1 MSTQA
6 LDAKNPVSR
15 FRLSGGASGIVIAL
29 IVLIVALGVAS
40 PRFLSVGNLTDI
52 TRQAVF
58 VAIIAFGATL
68 VIAMRGIDLSV
79 GSTLA
84 FTGLIAADLMNRGFN
99 PYVSVAASLAL
110 GTLIGVVNGVLVAKV
125 KIADFIVTMA
135 MMVITRGLIMVYT
148 EGIPLTGL
156 SNPSFQ
162 VFGQGFVGFVPMP
175 VLVTILTFAGVYF
188 LLYQTRFG
196 RYTLSIG
203 SNPEAARLVGIRID
217 RIKIAVY
224 ALTGLLAALSG
235 VLLTSRLEAAMP
247 EAGEGYELDVIAA
260 VVMGGTSL
268 AGGKASLLGTAAG
281 AVLMAVVRN
290 GLNILNVNTFWH
302 QVVIGA
308 IILLAVCAD
317 KFGGRSRD
325 T

>member
-1 MSTQA
+1 M
-6 LDAKNPVSR
+6 
-15 FRLSGGASGIVIAL
+15 SGGASGIVIAL

-84 FTGLIAADLMNRGFN
+84 FTGLIAADLMNCGFN
-99 PYVSVAASLAL
+99 PFVGVAASLAV
-110 GTLIGVVNGVLVAKV
+110 GTLIGIVNGVLVAKV
-125 KIADFIVTMA
+125 RIADFIVTMA

-162 VFGQGFVGFVPMP
+162 AFGQGFVGFVPMP
-175 VLVTILTFAGVYF
+175 VLVTILTFAAVYF

-217 RIKIAVY
+217 RVKIAVY
-224 ALTGLLAALSG
+224 ALTGFLAALSG

>member
-6 LDAKNPVSR
+6 LDAKTTVSK

-84 FTGLIAADLMNRGFN
+84 FTGLIAADLMNRAFN
-99 PYVSVAASLAL
+99 PSVSVAASLAV
-110 GTLIGVVNGVLVAKV
+110 GTLIGIVNGVLVAKV
-125 KIADFIVTMA
+125 RIADFIVTMA

-162 VFGQGFVGFVPMP
+162 AFGQGFVGFVPMP
-175 VLVTILTFAGVYF
+175 VLVTILTFAAVYF

-224 ALTGLLAALSG
+224 ALTGFLAALSG

>member
-6 LDAKNPVSR
+6 LDTKTPVSK

-29 IVLIVALGVAS
+29 IVIIVALGVAS

-84 FTGLIAADLMNRGFN
+84 FTGLIAADLMNRGLN
-99 PYVSVAASLAL
+99 PYLSVGASLAV
-110 GTLIGVVNGVLVAKV
+110 GTLIGIVNGVLVAKV

-175 VLVTILTFAGVYF
+175 VLVTILTFAAVYF

-224 ALTGLLAALSG
+224 ALTGYLAALSG

-268 AGGKASLLGTAAG
+268 AGGRASLLGTAAG

>member
-1 MSTQA
+1 MLASA
-6 LDAKNPVSR
+6 LDVRSLGSKFN
-15 FRLSGGASGIVIAL
+15 LSGGASGIVIAL
-29 IVLIVALGVAS
+29 IVLIAALGFAS
-40 PRFLSVGNLTDI
+40 PRFLSLGNLTDI

-84 FTGLIAADLMNRGFN
+84 LTGLIAADLMNRGFN
-99 PYVSVAASLAL
+99 PYMAVGASLAA
-110 GTLIGVVNGVLVAKV
+110 GALIGVVNGVLVAKV

-135 MMVITRGLIMVYT
+135 MMVMTRGLIMVYT
-148 EGIPLTGL
+148 EGIPVTGL
-156 SNPSFQ
+156 SNPTFQ
-162 VFGQGFVGFVPMP
+162 VFGQGFVWLVPMP
-175 VLVTILTFAGVYF
+175 VLITILTFSAIYF

-224 ALTGLLAALSG
+224 ALTGFLAALSG

-281 AVLMAVVRN
+281 AILMAVVRN

-308 IILLAVCAD
+308 IILMAVCVD
-317 KFGGRSRD
+317 KLGGRSREA
-325 T
+325 

>member
-6 LDAKNPVSR
+6 LDPKTPVSK

-99 PYVSVAASLAL
+99 PYLSVGASLAV
-110 GTLIGVVNGVLVAKV
+110 GTLIGIVNGVLVAKV

-162 VFGQGFVGFVPMP
+162 VFGQGFAGFVPMP
-175 VLVTILTFAGVYF
+175 VLVTILTFAAVYF

-224 ALTGLLAALSG
+224 ALTGFLAALSG

-268 AGGKASLLGTAAG
+268 AGGRASLLGTAAG

>member
-1 MSTQA
+1 MSAQT
-6 LDAKNPVSR
+6 LGVKSLGSR
-15 FRLSGGASGIVIAL
+15 FKLSGGGSGILIAL
-29 IVLIVALGVAS
+29 IVLIAALGLAS
-40 PRFLSVGNLTDI
+40 PRFLSLGNLTDI

-99 PYVSVAASLAL
+99 PFASVAASLAA
-110 GTLIGVVNGVLVAKV
+110 GTLIGIVNGVLVAKV

-135 MMVITRGLIMVYT
+135 MMVMTRGLIMVYT

-156 SNPSFQ
+156 SNPTFQ
-162 VFGQGFVGFVPMP
+162 MFGQGFVWLVPMP
-175 VLVTILTFAGVYF
+175 VLITIVTFLAIYF

-217 RIKIAVY
+217 HIKITVY
-224 ALTGLLAALSG
+224 ALTGFLAALSG

-281 AVLMAVVRN
+281 AILMAVVRN

-308 IILLAVCAD
+308 IILMAVCAD
-317 KFGGRSRD
+317 KFGGRLKEA
-325 T
+325 